1 MSATSGN
8 YCNDPVI
15 LNHWHAIAAIED
27 TGATL
32 CQTRLLGELLTYHI
46 EAESAIVVRTS
57 ALQHQLPVTCAYG
70 YIWTCLGQ
78 PTAPLFA
85 LPEYLEPDRTNVCA
99 ASVGVRVSAPRAVE
113 NFLDM
118 GHFPYV
124 HTGILGEQPH
134 TEVREYDV
142 EITED
147 TNEVMATRCRFYQ
160 PQAAAGAEGGMLVE
174 YVYRVPHPY
183 CSVLY
188 KSCPDDE
195 SRMDVIA
202 LFVQPMDEINIR
214 AHALVSVIDKTSA
227 PLAIKMFQQTIFG
240 QDKPILENQIPK
252 RLPLDPRAET
262 PIRADKSAIVYR
274 RWLSKQGISY
284 GVIPAAA

>member
-1 MSATSGN
+1 M
-8 YCNDPVI
+8 CNDSVV
-15 LNHWHAIAAIED
+15 LNQWHAIAAIED
-27 TGATL
+27 TGTTPSG
-32 CQTRLLGELLTYHI
+32 TRLLGEQLTYSI
-46 EAESAIVVRTS
+46 EGDRVRVS
-57 ALQHQLPVTCAYG
+57 RADAPSRQLPVTCAYG
-70 YIWTCLGQ
+70 YIWTSLGE
-78 PTAPLFA
+78 PSAPLFP

-147 TNEVMATRCRFYQ
+147 TNEVIATRCRFYQ

-174 YVYRVPHPY
+174 YIYRVPHPY

-195 SRMDVIA
+195 SRMDVVA
-202 LFVQPMDEINIR
+202 LFVQPMDEISIR
-214 AHALVSVIDKTSA
+214 AHALVSVIDSTSA
-227 PLAIKMFQQTIFG
+227 PLAIRMFQQTIFG

-262 PIRADKSAIVYR
+262 PIRADKSAIAYR
-274 RWLSKQGISY
+274 RWLSKQGIRY